1 MSSNCNF
8 DTPAREERGVRCEGG
23 RVRRAKGVKNEA
35 WFEALGG
42 EVLSRFMDGV
52 FSWSLSGA
60 FCKISRRRFDGVL
73 KLFGYIGFSVL
84 RGCFDG
90 VGAAGERRSKIPRT
104 RPFFCGVGPMD
115 LRCAVGV
122 LYVERGAS

>member
-8 DTPAREERGVRCEGG
+8 DTPAREERGVWFEGG
-23 RVRRAKGVKNEA
+23 RVRRADGVKNEA
-35 WFEALGG
+35 CFEAVGG
-42 EVLSRFMDGV
+42 EILSRFVDGV
-52 FSWSLSGA
+52 FSWSSVGA
-60 FCKISRRRFDGVL
+60 SCKISRRRFDGVFR
-73 KLFGYIGFSVL
+73 LFGYIGFSVL

-90 VGAAGERRSKIPRT
+90 VGPAGERRSKIPRT

-122 LYVERGAS
+122 LYMERGAS